1 MEPTGPNKNDRTDV
15 SGTKKP
21 EVSETTITGKPEQI
35 ETGTTSPAVSA
46 PSGAPAP
53 STVSEPSVT
62 VGSKTDPVKTDP
74 TNAAPAKDEPSKADK
89 AAAGKPAEPSVKP
102 KDGGAGKPPPI
113 KPRDTSTSGSGG
125 GRGLSALALLIALS
139 ALGLSGW
146 QWYQDQSEPDM
157 SATLDARFNEL
168 AADQE
173 QSLRQLREQTQQQLQ
188 DVPSSADVDE
198 TRRLAADL
206 QRSQQALSQQLDEM
220 QGDTDA
226 DWKLDEAEY
235 MLRVA
240 SLRLLAAQDVKS
252 AGELLQLV
260 DRILREQ
267 PDSGVFAVR
276 EELAR
281 FQTQLENLPEIDRP
295 GIYLR
300 LAALHDRVNEIVAL
314 PVREF
319 SPEEASAEQE
329 AANEESRF
337 DRVMD
342 RLERYV
348 RVDFQ
353 RGKVIT
359 PQLTAAEM
367 NRVRRTL
374 QLTIEQAQWAALRG
388 EAEIFQSSLEQA
400 DSVLERFFELDN
412 PEVSTLRE
420 QLAAVAEQDVEL
432 TPPDVAPVQ
441 QALASYMESRQRQ
454 SNGQRGA
461 NGGDGERGDSAGES
475 SNE

>member
-1 MEPTGPNKNDRTDV
+1 MEPTVPDKNDRNDEA
-15 SGTKKP
+15 GTNKP
-21 EVSETTITGKPEQI
+21 DASQATTTGKPGESA
-35 ETGTTSPAVSA
+35 TGTSQPSVSA
-46 PSGAPAP
+46 PGEAAAPTAAPEPPVTAAPTTEPGKTGAAK
-53 STVSEPSVT
+53 TEPSQ
-62 VGSKTDPVKTDP
+62 TD
-74 TNAAPAKDEPSKADK
+74 
-89 AAAGKPAEPSVKP
+89 KPATDKPGAAKPTGSTTRP
-102 KDGGAGKPPPI
+102 KDVGAGKPPPV

-125 GRGLSALALLIALS
+125 GRGLSALALLVALG

-146 QWYQDQSEPDM
+146 QWYQQQSEPDV
-157 SATLDARFNEL
+157 SATLDARFDQL

-173 QSLRQLREQTQQQLQ
+173 QSLRQVREQMQQQLQ
-188 DVPSSADVDE
+188 DLPSSAEVDE

-206 QRSQQALSQQLDEM
+206 QRSQQALSQQLEEM
-220 QGDTDA
+220 RGDTDA

-235 MLRVA
+235 MLRLA
-240 SLRLLAAQDVKS
+240 SLRLLAAQDVES

-281 FQTQLENLPEIDRP
+281 FQTQLESLPEIDRP
-295 GIYLR
+295 GVYLR
-300 LAALHDRVNEIVAL
+300 LAALRDRVNDIVAL

-319 SPEEASAEQE
+319 SPDEQSATSSDPEA
-329 AANEESRF
+329 SRF
-337 DRVMD
+337 DRVMA

-374 QLTIEQAQWAALRG
+374 QLAIEQAQWAALRG

-400 DSVLERFFELDN
+400 DSVLQRFFEGDN
-412 PEVSTLRE
+412 PEVNSLRE
-420 QLAAVAEQDVEL
+420 QLANVAEQDISLE
-432 TPPDVAPVQ
+432 PPDIAPVQ
-441 QALASYMESRQRQ
+441 QALATYMQSRRSQ
-454 SNGQRGA
+454 SNGQRD
-461 NGGDGERGDSAGES
+461 GGGKSGDNAGES
-475 SNE
+475 GNE

>member
-1 MEPTGPNKNDRTDV
+1 MEPTGPNKNDRNDKA
-15 SGTKKP
+15 GTNKP
-21 EVSETTITGKPEQI
+21 DASQTSISGKPGESTVENGQ
-35 ETGTTSPAVSA
+35 PAVSTPGDAAA
-46 PSGAPAP
+46 PVTA
-53 STVSEPSVT
+53 SEASVT
-62 VGSKTDPVKTDP
+62 AT
-74 TNAAPAKDEPSKADK
+74 PATEP
-89 AAAGKPAEPSVKP
+89 GKPASDKAEHSTKDKP
-102 KDGGAGKPPPI
+102 ATEKPGAAKQTEASTPPKTAGAGTPPPV
-113 KPRDTSTSGSGG
+113 KPRDNSASGSGG
-125 GRGLSALALLIALS
+125 GRGLSALALLIALG

-146 QWYQDQSEPDM
+146 HWYQQQSEPDV
-157 SATLDARFNEL
+157 SATLDARFDEL
-168 AADQE
+168 AANQE
-173 QSLRQLREQTQQQLQ
+173 QSLRQAREQMQQQLQ
-188 DVPSSADVDE
+188 DVPSSSDVDE

-220 QGDTDA
+220 RGDTDA

-235 MLRVA
+235 MLRLA
-240 SLRLLAAQDVKS
+240 SLRLLAAQDVES

-295 GIYLR
+295 GVYLR
-300 LAALHDRVNEIVAL
+300 LAALHDRVNDIVAL

-319 SPEEASAEQE
+319 SAEEPGAESSDQE
-329 AANEESRF
+329 ASRF
-337 DRVMD
+337 DRVMA

-374 QLTIEQAQWAALRG
+374 QLAIEQAQWAALRG
-388 EAEIFQSSLEQA
+388 EAEIFRSSLEQA
-400 DSVLERFFELDN
+400 DSVLQRFFEADN
-412 PEVSTLRE
+412 PEVSMLRE
-420 QLAAVAEQDVEL
+420 QLANVAEQDISL
-432 TPPDVAPVQ
+432 DPPDIAPVQ
-441 QALASYMESRQRQ
+441 QALATYMQSRRQ
-454 SNGQRGA
+454 SNGQRGG
-461 NGGDGERGDSAGES
+461 NGDSAGETG
-475 SNE
+475 NE